1 MQQFEVY
8 SLEEL
13 EPLAQQF
20 IQRHPSGVFC
30 VEGEMGAGKTTF
42 ISLIAKLLGEENTSS
57 PTFSLVNEY
66 HLRNDERMYHF
77 DLYRV
82 KSKAE
87 LQEFGFEDYLFGARY
102 VFIEWPQVAFDYLD
116 NPSFLRIREEG
127 GKRVFEF

>member
-1 MQQFEVY
+1 
-8 SLEEL
+8 
-13 EPLAQQF
+13 
-20 IQRHPSGVFC
+20 

-66 HLRNDERMYHF
+66 HLRNNERMYHF

-87 LQEFGFEDYLFGARY
+87 LREFGFEDYLFGARY
-102 VFIEWPQVAFDYLD
+102 VFIEWPQVAMD
-116 NPSFLRIREEG
+116 NIHEPSFLRIREEE

>member
-1 MQQFEVY
+1 MQHFEVH

-13 EPLAQQF
+13 ESLAQRF
-20 IQRHPSGVFC
+20 IQTHPSGVFC

-66 HLRNDERMYHF
+66 HLHNNERMYHF

-82 KSKAE
+82 KEKAE

-102 VFIEWPQVAFDYLD
+102 VFIEWPEVAFDYLVEHH
-116 NPSFLRIREEG
+116 FLRIHEED
-127 GKRVFEF
+127 GKRVIEF

>member
-1 MQQFEVY
+1 MQQFEVH

-13 EPLAQQF
+13 ESVALQF
-20 IQRHPSGVFC
+20 IQKHTTGIFY

-42 ISLIAKLLGEENTSS
+42 ISLIARLLGEENTSS

-66 HLRNDERMYHF
+66 HLHNNERMYHF

-87 LQEFGFEDYLFGARY
+87 LQEFGFEDYLYGARY
-102 VFIEWPQVAFDYLD
+102 VFIEWPEVAMDAL
-116 NPSFLRIREEG
+116 NEPSLLRIREEEG
-127 GKRVFEF
+127 RRLIEF

>member
-13 EPLAQQF
+13 EPLAQHF
-20 IQRHPSGVFC
+20 IQKHPSGVFC

-42 ISLIAKLLGEENTSS
+42 ISLIAKILGEENTSS

-66 HLRNDERMYHF
+66 HLRNNERMYHF

-87 LQEFGFEDYLFGARY
+87 LREFGFEDYLFGARY
-102 VFIEWPQVAFDYLD
+102 VFIEWPQVAMD
-116 NPSFLRIREEG
+116 NIHEPSFLRIREEKE
-127 GKRVFEF
+127 KRIFEF

>member
-1 MQQFEVY
+1 MQQFEVH

-13 EPLAQQF
+13 ESLAQQF
-20 IQRHPSGVFC
+20 IQKHPSGIFC

-42 ISLIAKLLGEENTSS
+42 ISLVAKLLGEENTSS

-66 HLRNDERMYHF
+66 HLGNNERMYHF

-87 LQEFGFEDYLFGARY
+87 YAQESIQK
-102 VFIEWPQVAFDYLD
+102 V
-116 NPSFLRIREEG
+116 EESAKEK
-127 GKRVFEF
+127 KRPIKNLIKKLKRKQKTTE

>member
-1 MQQFEVY
+1 MQQFEVH

-13 EPLAQQF
+13 ESVALQF
-20 IQRHPSGVFC
+20 IQKYPSGIFC

-42 ISLIAKLLGEENTSS
+42 ISVIAKLLGEENTSS

-66 HLRNDERMYHF
+66 HLRNNERVYHF

-102 VFIEWPQVAFDYLD
+102 VFIEWPEVAMHALYEPHL
-116 NPSFLRIREEG
+116 LRIREED
-127 GKRVFEF
+127 GKRILEF

>member
-1 MQQFEVY
+1 MSGGRLFVI
-8 SLEEL
+8 
-13 EPLAQQF
+13 AA
-20 IQRHPSGVFC
+20 PS
-30 VEGEMGAGKTTF
+30 GAGKTTF

-66 HLRNDERMYHF
+66 HLRSNERMYHF

-87 LQEFGFEDYLFGARY
+87 LQEFGFEDYLFSARY
-102 VFIEWPQVAFDYLD
+102 VFIEWPEVAFDYLD
-116 NPSFLRIREEG
+116 NPSFLRIREEV

>member
-1 MQQFEVY
+1 MEQFEVH
-8 SLEEL
+8 SLEGLEL
-13 EPLAQQF
+13 VAQQF
-20 IQRHPSGVFC
+20 IQKHPTGVFC

-42 ISLIAKLLGEENTSS
+42 ISTIARLLGEENTSS

-66 HLRNDERMYHF
+66 HLHNNERMYHF
-77 DLYRV
+77 DLYRL

-102 VFIEWPQVAFDYLD
+102 VFIEWPEVAFDYLD
-116 NPSFLRIREEG
+116 EHHFLRIREED

>member
-1 MQQFEVY
+1 MQHFEVH

-13 EPLAQQF
+13 ESLAQRF
-20 IQRHPSGVFC
+20 IQTHPSGVFC

-66 HLRNDERMYHF
+66 HLRNNERMYHF

-82 KSKAE
+82 KEKAE
-87 LQEFGFEDYLFGARY
+87 LQEFGFEDYL
-102 VFIEWPQVAFDYLD
+102 
-116 NPSFLRIREEG
+116 
-127 GKRVFEF
+127 

>member
-1 MQQFEVY
+1 MQQFEVH

-20 IQRHPSGVFC
+20 IQKHSSGVFC

-66 HLRNDERMYHF
+66 HLGNNERMYHF

-87 LQEFGFEDYLFGARY
+87 LQEFGFEDYLYGARY
-102 VFIEWPQVAFDYLD
+102 VFIEWPEVAFDYLD
-116 NPSFLRIREEG
+116 NPYFLHIREEE

>member
-1 MQQFEVY
+1 M
-8 SLEEL
+8 EEL
-13 EPLAQQF
+13 ESLAQQF
-20 IQRHPSGVFC
+20 IQKHSSGVFC

-66 HLRNDERMYHF
+66 HLRNNERMYHF

-82 KSKAE
+82 KSKVE
-87 LQEFGFEDYLFGARY
+87 LREFGFEDYLFGARY
-102 VFIEWPQVAFDYLD
+102 VFIEWPQVAMD
-116 NPSFLRIREEG
+116 NIHEPSFLRIREEE

>member
-1 MQQFEVY
+1 MEQVEVH
-8 SLEEL
+8 SLEGLEL
-13 EPLAQQF
+13 VAQQF
-20 IQRHPSGVFC
+20 IQKHPTGVFC

-42 ISLIAKLLGEENTSS
+42 ISTIAKLLGEENTSS

-66 HLRNDERMYHF
+66 HLRNNERMYHF

-102 VFIEWPQVAFDYLD
+102 VFIEWPEVAFDYLYEHH
-116 NPSFLRIREEG
+116 FLRIREEN